1 MLTDKQY
8 WYLSTI
14 SYLDIPKAY
23 KNKFIS
29 GKTTLRQMARIWIE
43 DILRNWVYSNV
54 THVYHPEYFSPSAGE
69 VNFLSRDEFILILLY
84 IIDNPFF
91 DELIFYKFIYNKGKG
106 KSGICFYDFL
116 WKENTRVLAFRGSEA
131 NSGNVLK
138 EKDWQDNF
146 YMALFD
152 SNHYPDI
159 NKYLKEK
166 IQYDCTIYVT
176 GHSKGGNNA
185 LYACSIDKRICGRVF
200 DAPGFGLTIT
210 DEQIL
215 ALKQRDIINYV
226 CCDDWVGAVLTHPE
240 KRIFCNGRYPISGVL
255 DMISGHMLQQFSFDN
270 NDNIISS
277 DRSEHSIAVE
287 KIYDNVMNTVINDL
301 PMSDMLNNLFDII
314 WPLYLENNKR
324 LNIIKNITPAV
335 FKKFISQ
342 IIQSIVKKIMSHK
355 NESSLQELVISL
367 FKAWGKY
374 AEQYESS
381 GYTDKKL
388 PDIGIPLSIRQQH
401 ELLRR
406 NKKKHKNIIYY

>member
-1 MLTDKQY
+1 
-8 WYLSTI
+8 
-14 SYLDIPKAY
+14 
-23 KNKFIS
+23 
-29 GKTTLRQMARIWIE
+29 
-43 DILRNWVYSNV
+43 
-54 THVYHPEYFSPSAGE
+54 
-69 VNFLSRDEFILILLY
+69 
-84 IIDNPFF
+84 
-91 DELIFYKFIYNKGKG
+91 
-106 KSGICFYDFL
+106 
-116 WKENTRVLAFRGSEA
+116 
-131 NSGNVLK
+131 
-138 EKDWQDNF
+138 
-146 YMALFD
+146 
-152 SNHYPDI
+152 
-159 NKYLKEK
+159 
-166 IQYDCTIYVT
+166 
-176 GHSKGGNNA
+176 
-185 LYACSIDKRICGRVF
+185 
-200 DAPGFGLTIT
+200 
-210 DEQIL
+210 
-215 ALKQRDIINYV
+215 
-226 CCDDWVGAVLTHPE
+226 
-240 KRIFCNGRYPISGVL
+240 
-255 DMISGHMLQQFSFDN
+255 MLQQFSFDN

-406 NKKKHKNIIYY
+406 NKTQHKHIIYY